1 MECYQKYLQYFS
13 KNHSQSFELIDG
25 KGKVLIS
32 APHCVSQTRNG
43 KIKFSEPHTGVLA
56 KMLHDKLG
64 CPIICKLAN
73 LGDDANYDEVSDYK
87 NTLLEYITQKDIKF
101 VIDLHQLAPSREEM
115 INLGTGNYTNVHNR
129 KIVCLIEQKFLEYN
143 VGKIAIDKPF
153 TGGYPHTVS
162 AFVAREGKIQALQ
175 LEINSRLVI
184 DKFEEFAFESILN
197 ALIDITNEL
206 EKLL

>member
-1 MECYQKYLQYFS
+1 MEGYQKYLQYFN
-13 KNHSQSFELIDG
+13 KNRSQAFELIDG

-56 KMLHDKLG
+56 KMLHDALG

-87 NTLLEYITQKDIKF
+87 DALLDYIVQNDIKF
-101 VIDLHQLAPSREEM
+101 VIDLHQLAPSREVLLN
-115 INLGTGNYTNVHNR
+115 IGTGGYTNLSDE
-129 KIVCLIEQKFLEYN
+129 KIVLLLKQKFESYN
-143 VGKIAIDKPF
+143 IRQISIDTPF

-162 AFVAREGKIQALQ
+162 AFVAREGKIQSVQ

-184 DKFEEFAFESILN
+184 DEFEEFAFKNILD